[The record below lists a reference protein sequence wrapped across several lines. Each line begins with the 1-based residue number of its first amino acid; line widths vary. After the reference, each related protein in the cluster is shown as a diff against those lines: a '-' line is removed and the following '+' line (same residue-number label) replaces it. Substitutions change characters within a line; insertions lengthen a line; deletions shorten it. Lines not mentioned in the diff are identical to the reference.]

1 MGEQDKMI
9 EAEGRPTLLV
19 VDDDE
24 EIREQMK
31 WALASEYAVL
41 EAGDRASALA
51 VQKSACAPLVTLDMG
66 LPPHQ
71 DDVSEGLTALDDL
84 LELDQQTKVVVIT
97 GKSDRGIALAAVE
110 RGAYDFMQKPIQLD
124 ELRVILRRALYLAG
138 LERDNRLLQQ
148 QAAGAGFEDII
159 GLSPPMLQIY
169 ATIRRVAA
177 TELPVLISGESGT
190 GKELVARAIH
200 RESSRRQ
207 GPFVAINCGAIPE
220 TLLEGELFGHEKGA
234 FTGAHAQRKGRI
246 EAAQGGTLFLDEIG
260 ELPLMLQVKILR
272 YLQDQR
278 LVRLGGSQEIVVDA
292 RVIAATNVD
301 LQAAMENG
309 RFRDDLYYRLA
320 VVTIAV
326 PPLRDRADD
335 IQLLARTLL
344 QRYAGANKSH
354 VTGFTRQAQDALLAY
369 RWPGNVRELDN
380 HIKRAVMMSDGTRLT
395 PEDLQLTSISD
406 RVDAPTLRAA
416 REAVER
422 DTITRVFTKYRGN
435 VTKAAVELGVSRPT
449 LHELL
454 LKYGIQR

>member
-1 MGEQDKMI
+1 MGDQDERI
-9 EAEGRPTLLV
+9 GTEALPTLLI

-51 VQKSACAPLVTLDMG
+51 VQKSAHAPLVTLDMG
-66 LPPHQ
+66 LPPHH
-71 DDVSEGLTALDDL
+71 DAVTEGLAALDDL
-84 LELDQQTKVVVIT
+84 LELDRQTKIVVIT
-97 GKSDRGIALAAVE
+97 GKSDRGVALAAVE
-110 RGAYDFMQKPIQLD
+110 QGAYDYMQKPIQLE

-138 LERDNRLLQQ
+138 LERENRLLRQE
-148 QAAGAGFEDII
+148 AKEAGFEDII
-159 GLSPPMLQIY
+159 GISPSMLQIFE
-169 ATIRRVAA
+169 TIRRVAA

-200 RESSRRQ
+200 RESSRRLE
-207 GPFVAINCGAIPE
+207 PFVAINCGAIPE

-234 FTGAHAQRKGRI
+234 YTGAHAQRKGRI

-260 ELPLMLQVKILR
+260 ELPLMLQVKLLR
-272 YLQDQR
+272 FLQDQR
-278 LVRLGGSQEIVVDA
+278 LVRLGGSQEIAVDA

-301 LQAAMENG
+301 LKAAMEQG

-320 VVTIAV
+320 VVTIVV

-344 QRYAGANKSH
+344 QRYASANKSR

-380 HIKRAVMMSDGTRLT
+380 HIKRAVMMADGTRLT

-406 RVDAPTLRAA
+406 RVEGTTLRGA
-416 REAVER
+416 RETAER
-422 DTITRVFTKYRGN
+422 DTIVRALAKHHGN
-435 VTKAAVELGVSRPT
+435 VTKVATELGISRPA
-449 LHELL
+449 LYELL
-454 LKYGIQR
+454 QKHAIER